1 MGDAEPEAEE
11 SSEDGGG
18 GGDRRAPLGPIG
30 RAARVAPLGPEQVRR
45 VLEQVTK
52 AQPLAAPSPP
62 PLLVLQDAARRL
74 RDAAQQAAL
83 QRGPGDEPPRPPRL
97 LPPQQLEAICVKV
110 TSGET
115 RGRERPLP
123 PLAAIQPRMARSNL
137 PPGRNHS
144 LLGPGVTSPQ
154 LLRVQPLVK
163 TGPQPCHLSSP
174 SQPPVQVFLQR
185 PLPTLSPVSVK
196 RTAAPKAPGGQG
208 ATSAPPPASN
218 PLALT
223 SVSPSSANV
232 FISNLHTKHTE
243 KLKKSLKVK
252 TRSGRI
258 SRPPKYKAKDY
269 KFIKTEDLADGHPSD
284 SDDYSELSVEE
295 DEDQRGKEAPFDFS
309 SCSLRPKTFKC
320 QTCEK
325 SYIGKGGLARH
336 FKLNPGHGQL
346 EAVVLLSEKA
356 NGCIPQVCAE
366 HRAIGPVSLEASAP
380 ATLSEEG
387 VLSQHAAEAESTQAG
402 LQSVEVEEALVSE
415 PENESYSALWGP
427 GRHPGPRRGG
437 YSKVPAKSS
446 VAALQQS
453 GAAQPP
459 VDPGAEAEQSAARS
473 RARLKEFPQQCD
485 QEDVVEP
492 ALPQL
497 TSLVTVYEF
506 LLMKVGRSHLAKP
519 LFPAVYKEFEELH
532 EMVKKMCQDYL
543 RSCGPCSLE
552 PLEINN
558 SKVAESL
565 GITEEFLRKRAT
577 HTDGLPG
584 RRTGG
589 GTDRAELAEAGGQK
603 RESEITEEVLASV
616 KRTRRESVPKDAT
629 EPLAAPSRGQERPR
643 TECVPAAREGRGP
656 QVSGHSSCPCGEAH
670 PTAGPV
676 SSCNVLPASQEL
688 RVFGDIDA
696 QSGSVGSALLPRA
709 ASGLALH
716 TQLAQDTQECSG
728 QRAGVSPGGSGLCS
742 TLVSSGGPGSLL
754 SGRAGSVGVGNLGSE
769 CTSRPDGPQP
779 SPSTVTLT
787 DVATPLPK
795 TALSPEALQVDHA
808 STTAPGPGPQPG
820 LDGSQSAA
828 TGLESHVGDWSQF
841 SCGAEEPAQETELEN
856 IVAVGEAMAFE
867 ITSGCHELFSQ
878 GQEQIFIQTS
888 DGLILSHPGTVVTR
902 EEDIVIVTEAEGSAL
917 QMGLPPEAV
926 EAFLAMG
933 AEPCP

>member
-1 MGDAEPEAEE
+1 M
-11 SSEDGGG
+11 
-18 GGDRRAPLGPIG
+18 
-30 RAARVAPLGPEQVRR
+30 
-45 VLEQVTK
+45 
-52 AQPLAAPSPP
+52 
-62 PLLVLQDAARRL
+62 
-74 RDAAQQAAL
+74 
-83 QRGPGDEPPRPPRL
+83 
-97 LPPQQLEAICVKV
+97 
-110 TSGET
+110 
-115 RGRERPLP
+115 P

-144 LLGPGVTSPQ
+144 LLDPGVTSPQ

-174 SQPPVQVFLQR
+174 PQPPVQVFLQR

-223 SVSPSSANV
+223 SLSPSSANV

-380 ATLSEEG
+380 ATLMC
-387 VLSQHAAEAESTQAG
+387 LHESSLIESAWQT
-402 LQSVEVEEALVSE
+402 LQPL
-415 PENESYSALWGP
+415 Y
-427 GRHPGPRRGG
+427 
-437 YSKVPAKSS
+437 
-446 VAALQQS
+446 
-453 GAAQPP
+453 
-459 VDPGAEAEQSAARS
+459 
-473 RARLKEFPQQCD
+473 QCD

-603 RESEITEEVLASV
+603 REKEVLASV

-754 SGRAGSVGVGNLGSE
+754 SGRAGSAGVGNLGSE
-769 CTSRPDGPQP
+769 CTCRPDGPQP

-888 DGLILSHPGTVVTR
+888 
-902 EEDIVIVTEAEGSAL
+902 
-917 QMGLPPEAV
+917 
-926 EAFLAMG
+926 
-933 AEPCP
+933 